1 MKDSRGGALT
11 VLGGLAFLLPAL
23 TSRLAVADE
32 KPGEPMTIKK
42 VVSAKLEMADGALTV
57 TVVGEVPTGG
67 YTKPTLTRVTY
78 FRQPDDG
85 IQDYLF
91 QAVPPTGVSAQ
102 VISQVTAS
110 DKWPALPK
118 WVKGVRIHGARDGM
132 LVKMLGDK

>member
-1 MKDSRGGALT
+1 MTDSRGRALT
-11 VLGGLAFLLPAL
+11 VLGGLALLLATL
-23 TSRLAVADE
+23 TSRLAVAEE

-42 VVSAKLEMADGALTV
+42 VISAKLELANGALTV

-78 FRQPDDG
+78 FRMPDDG
-85 IQDYLF
+85 IQDYTF
-91 QAVPPTGVSAQ
+91 QAMPPEGVAAQ
-102 VISQVTAS
+102 VISQVTAT

-118 WVKGVRIHGARDGM
+118 WVKGVRIHGAGQGV